1 MKGLNELNIEYQ
13 NGKLEKKDYIK
24 AMHLKHHALFDYF
37 DYIKDTDIESIVINN
52 EKIYVELKDTGI
64 KLVLDRF
71 DSRCTP
77 IEVLNFR
84 SFDAVEKELIYLL
97 ASKSQIIFDIGANIG
112 WYSLNFSKL
121 ENVNKIYSFEPI
133 PSTFDYL
140 LKHIEFNNIDKIF
153 PNNIALSDRNGEVE
167 FYFTKQQTCS
177 ASMRNIIVKDYIVDF
192 NDDINKVVCQ
202 TKTLTDFVID
212 NKTNIDMIKCDVEG
226 SELFV
231 FKGGVEI
238 LERDKPFIFTEMLR
252 KWAAKFEYHPDDI
265 INLLSS
271 IGYRCFAYVDEKLEE
286 FFCIKTETKPTNY
299 FFLHKDKHNE
309 IIKSLGF

>member
-1 MKGLNELNIEYQ
+1 MKSLNELNIEYQ
-13 NGKLEKKDYIK
+13 NGKLEKHDYIK

-64 KLVLDRF
+64 KLFLDRF
-71 DSRCTP
+71 DSRFIP
-77 IEVLNFR
+77 IEILNFR
-84 SFDAVEKELIYLL
+84 SFDPVEKELIFLL

-133 PSTFDYL
+133 PRTFDYL
-140 LKHIEFNNIDKIF
+140 LKHIEFNNIDNIF
-153 PNNIALSDRNGEVE
+153 PNNIALSDSNGEVE
-167 FYFTKQQTCS
+167 FYFTNLETGS
-177 ASMRNIIVKDYIVDF
+177 SSMRNIQDRD
-192 NDDINKVVCQ
+192 NINKVNCQ
-202 TKTLTDFVID
+202 TKTLSDFVID

-238 LERDKPFIFTEMLR
+238 LERDRPFIFTEMLR
-252 KWAAKFEYHPDDI
+252 KWSAKFGYHPDDI
-265 INLLSS
+265 INLLSN
-271 IGYRCFAYVDEKLEE
+271 IGYRCFAYEDEKLEE
-286 FFCIKTETKPTNY
+286 FFCIKAETKPTNY
-299 FFLHKDKHNE
+299 FFLHKDKHNDV
-309 IIKSLGF
+309 IKSLGF

>member
-1 MKGLNELNIEYQ
+1 MKGLNELSIEYQ
-13 NGKLEKKDYIK
+13 NGLLLKHDYIK

-37 DYIKDTDIESIVINN
+37 DYIKGTDIESIVINN
-52 EKIYVELKDTGI
+52 KEIYVELKDTGI
-64 KLVLDRF
+64 KLFLDRF
-71 DSRCTP
+71 DSRFIP
-77 IEVLNFR
+77 IEIINFR
-84 SFDAVEKELIYLL
+84 TFDPVEKELIFLL

-133 PSTFDYL
+133 PRTFDYL
-140 LKHIEFNNIDKIF
+140 LKHIDLNNIDKVF
-153 PNNIALSDRNGEVE
+153 PNNLALSDRNGEVE
-167 FYFTKQQTCS
+167 FYFTKQETGS
-177 ASMRNIIVKDYIVDF
+177 SSMRNIQDRDE
-192 NDDINKVVCQ
+192 INKVVCQ

-212 NKTNIDMIKCDVEG
+212 NETKIDMIKCDVEG

-231 FKGGVEI
+231 FKGGIEI

-271 IGYRCFAYVDEKLEE
+271 IGYRCFAYVDEELEE

-299 FFLHKDKHNE
+299 FFLHKDKHYE
-309 IIKSLGF
+309 IIGSIGF

>member
-1 MKGLNELNIEYQ
+1 MVEERLQENAFEVGSYLKEELLQLSKEFPIMGSIRGQGLFLGIEFVDLNINPLPIQATYFV
-13 NGKLEKKDYIK
+13 NRMKDHGVLMSTDGPDNNVIK
-24 AMHLKHHALFDYF
+24 
-37 DYIKDTDIESIVINN
+37 IKPPMVFSIDN
-52 EKIYVELKDTGI
+52 
-64 KLVLDRF
+64 
-71 DSRCTP
+71 
-77 IEVLNFR
+77 
-84 SFDAVEKELIYLL
+84 AKELIFLL

-133 PSTFDYL
+133 PRTFDYL
-140 LKHIEFNNIDKIF
+140 LKHIDLNNIDKVF
-153 PNNIALSDRNGEVE
+153 PNNLALSDRNGEVE
-167 FYFTKQQTCS
+167 FYFTKQETGS
-177 ASMRNIIVKDYIVDF
+177 SSMRNIQDRDE
-192 NDDINKVVCQ
+192 INKVVCQ

-212 NKTNIDMIKCDVEG
+212 NETKIDMIKCDVEG

-231 FKGGVEI
+231 FKGGIEI

-271 IGYRCFAYVDEKLEE
+271 IGYRCFAYVDEELEE

-299 FFLHKDKHNE
+299 FFLHKDKHYE
-309 IIKSLGF
+309 IIGSIGF